1 MQQEV
6 EEVVQVDLEVALV
19 EVVSVVLEVVVQ
31 VVLDV
36 VDLKVY
42 LVVPALSLVSATPSS
57 LESSA
62 RSRPSARS

>member
-36 VDLKVY
+36 VDMKVY
-42 LVVPALSLVSATPSS
+42 LVVPALSLVSATPFS
-57 LESSA
+57 LGSSA
-62 RSRPSARS
+62 QSRPSARS